1 MSAALHIGDIG
12 FWVTN
17 GMRDE
22 FLDWFAEH
30 RCVTGDAQW
39 EFCMSQGNRWPGCDI
54 DLACLFA
61 DGQVHGLALLE
72 SEIDE
77 ARRSHPWGLAD
88 LLVLIDQVLV
98 GTWTHRLDAPE
109 AYKWRKPN
117 NGDVPNSGPAT
128 QPGKSGVT
136 EGPPSVS

>member
-1 MSAALHIGDIG
+1 MSAALHIGDAG

-30 RCVTGDAQW
+30 RCARGDAQW
-39 EFCMSQGNRWPGCDI
+39 EFCTSDGNRWPGCDI
-54 DLACLFA
+54 DLARLFPI
-61 DGQVHGLALLE
+61 GEVRGLAPLP

-77 ARRSHPWGLAD
+77 ARSKHPWGLAD
-88 LLVLIDQVLV
+88 LLVLVDQVLV

-117 NGDVPNSGPAT
+117 NGAPPNGGPAKP
-128 QPGKSGVT
+128 QGNSDAGG
-136 EGPPSVS
+136 GPPSVS